1 VVRALLF
8 EHDRAFPASVEN
20 QASGGLFSRIGI
32 LAYSHRHMKNLMLLP
47 FLLLVATLSAQ
58 QPYTPPKDLAGA
70 WEFTPDPSLP
80 NVMILG
86 DSISIGYTRNVR
98 AELRGKANVFRP
110 LNGKNPVNCGDTI
123 MGLAGLDQWLAGRKW
138 HVIHCNWGLWD
149 ICYREPGKV
158 KAGNRNKL
166 KGKIALSLEDY
177 TANLDQIMTRLQAT
191 GAKVIWASTTHVP
204 DGEPGRYAGDEIRYN
219 EAAAAIMKKRKI
231 PLNDLHALTKSW
243 EGAHSIGKSDV
254 HYTSEGSRLLGRQVS
269 AAILPLLD

>member
-1 VVRALLF
+1 MIRALLF

-20 QASGGLFSRIGI
+20 QASGGLFSHGHGI
-32 LAYSHRHMKNLMLLP
+32 LPNLRPMKKLMLLP

-58 QPYTPPKDLAGA
+58 QAEPQPYTPPKDLAGA

-80 NVMILG
+80 NVLILG

-98 AELRGKANVFRP
+98 AELP
-110 LNGKNPVNCGDTI
+110 LTGKNPVNCGDTI